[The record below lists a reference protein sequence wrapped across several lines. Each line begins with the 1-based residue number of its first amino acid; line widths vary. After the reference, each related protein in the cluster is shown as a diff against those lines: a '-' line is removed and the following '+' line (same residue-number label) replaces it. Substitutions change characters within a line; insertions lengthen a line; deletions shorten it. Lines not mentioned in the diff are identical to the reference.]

1 MGMGVFGQIQI
12 MDSFRELARAIVE
25 GIDESPMWSKFLLLL
40 RERVGAEF
48 ATLFFRPPGWRHDE
62 SLQLISGDF
71 DMEEGNELYRQHF
84 STPEMIEPGL
94 MVEERSYSL
103 GELRLLDQG
112 RHAGFYDYL
121 TDTAGVCDLREMRVR
136 EASGVNAW
144 LTIVRMQGCFTPA
157 DDALLSS
164 LAPLL
169 RGMLH
174 TYVRLEHQRLKT
186 RLAEEAI
193 SNLQIGWFTLDSLG
207 RVVDADD
214 IGREILGQSDVFFA
228 NPQSRLALRNI
239 AQDRAIQAALARIVA
254 RPDTTPLAM
263 QLRQD
268 PTLDLM
274 LMPSRLRYVSTKGT
288 PAAIAY
294 VHGDTWSSVD
304 RRQQLIDMFS
314 LSQKEAELALALCR
328 GKRIAEAARDVGI
341 TTETARSYSKTI
353 YAKTGTRGLS
363 DLVRTIMG
371 SVLAIAPH
379 SIS

>member
-1 MGMGVFGQIQI
+1 
-12 MDSFRELARAIVE
+12 MDSLRDLSRAIVE
-25 GIDESPMWSKFLLLL
+25 GIDESPLWGRFLSLL
-40 RERVGAEF
+40 REKVGAEF

-71 DMEEGNELYRQHF
+71 DIEEGNELYRQHF
-84 STPEMIEPGL
+84 STAEMFEPEL
-94 MVEERSYSL
+94 MLEERCYTL
-103 GELRLLDQG
+103 DELRSLDQG
-112 RHAGFYDYL
+112 KHSEFYDFL
-121 TDTAGVCDLREMRVR
+121 KRQSGLSDLREMRVR

-144 LTIVRMQGCFTPA
+144 LTIVRMHGRFKPA
-157 DDALLSS
+157 DEKLMSD

-169 RGMLH
+169 RGVLH
-174 TYVRLEHQRLKT
+174 TYVKLEQQSLKA
-186 RLAEEAI
+186 RVAEEAI
-193 SNLQIGWFTLDSLG
+193 SNLKIGWFTLDPVG
-207 RVVDADD
+207 RMVDADD
-214 IGREILGQSDVFFA
+214 MGREILGQPDIFVA
-228 NPQSRLALRNI
+228 NHPARVALKDG
-239 AQDRAIQAALARIVA
+239 AQDKAFHQALNKFAAEPDATPVAI
-254 RPDTTPLAM
+254 

-274 LMPSRLRYVSTKGT
+274 LTPSRLRYVSTKGT
-288 PAAIAY
+288 PTAIAY

-304 RRQQLIDMFS
+304 RRQQLIAMFS

-341 TTETARSYSKTI
+341 TTETARSYSKSI

-371 SVLAIAPH
+371 SVLAIAPY

>member
-1 MGMGVFGQIQI
+1 
-12 MDSFRELARAIVE
+12 MDSFRELSRAIIE
-25 GIDESPMWSKFLLLL
+25 GIDETPPWGRFLQLL
-40 RERVGAEF
+40 RDKVGAEF

-62 SLQLISGDF
+62 SLQLVSGEF
-71 DMEEGNELYRQHF
+71 DIEEGNQLYRQHF
-84 STPEMIEPGL
+84 TTPEIIEPDL
-94 MVEERSYSL
+94 MMEERSYSL

-112 RHAGFYDYL
+112 HHKGFFDFL
-121 TDTAGVCDLREMRVR
+121 TDAGVTDLREMRVK
-136 EASGVNAW
+136 ETSGVNAR
-144 LTIVRMQGCFTPA
+144 LAIVRMNGAFTKA
-157 DDALLSS
+157 HDELLKS

-169 RGMLH
+169 RGVLH
-174 TYVRLEHQRLKT
+174 MYVRLEQQRLKT
-186 RLAEEAI
+186 RLAQEAI
-193 SNLQIGWFTLDSLG
+193 SNLQIGWFTLDSAG

-214 IGREILGQSDVFFA
+214 IGWEILGQPDVFF
-228 NPQSRLALRNI
+228 PIQVRVSLRSA
-239 AQDRAIQAALARIVA
+239 AQDKAFQAALGKIATS
-254 RPDTTPLAM
+254 PDATPLAM

-274 LMPSRLRYVSTKGT
+274 LMPSRLRYLSIKGT
-288 PAAIAY
+288 PTAIAY

-314 LSQKEAELALALCR
+314 LSQKEAQLALALCR
-328 GKRIAEAARDVGI
+328 GKRIAEAASDVGI
-341 TTETARSYSKTI
+341 TVETARSYSKAI